1 MTKRGAGAH
10 PALLFCLEVRIAG
23 GGIWAADKTV
33 QCHQHLIFIPEGCLT
48 IAQRFNVGC
57 AGSGRASPGGTAE
70 PTGPVSRPFGTYRSS
85 GLVPNVQTLGY
96 FRMSL
101 RDRVLAQL
109 RECFLVR
116 IRRNRRFVD
125 FVRDTLPLSCQ
136 AQLRAQR

>member
-1 MTKRGAGAH
+1 
-10 PALLFCLEVRIAG
+10 
-23 GGIWAADKTV
+23 
-33 QCHQHLIFIPEGCLT
+33 LT

-85 GLVPNVQTLGY
+85 GLVPNVETLGY

-109 RECFLVR
+109 RGKYSVNMFASR
-116 IRRNRRFVD
+116 
-125 FVRDTLPLSCQ
+125 
-136 AQLRAQR
+136 